1 METVNLKN
9 ELASLQ
15 KTIADGAIQF
25 DVKGIK
31 TKVAARQL
39 IGTYLLLDAAAEN
52 LSWLSY
58 LLRVSNDVP
67 LASLLLFKQFRE
79 NFWYT
84 TSQRNLTLEIY
95 KLAHLAYRL
104 PREM

>member
-58 LLRVSNDVP
+58 LLHVSNNVP
-67 LASLLLFKQFRE
+67 LASLILFKQFRE

-95 KLAHLAYRL
+95 KLANLAYKL